1 MDPATERKLVR
12 AIVRQV
18 HPDLFSAH
26 PYERAKNTEA
36 LQALNAY
43 ADQLSQGLRPQAAKL
58 TFYVRGGEGEA
69 LTEVPAE
76 LPAYGSLG
84 PLFYA
89 FGLITQE
96 ELKEGYGS
104 CGQGADDRDLAAWLR
119 ETVAEAVRTA
129 DQHDSLKRVI
139 RDMRL
144 AMEGRFKLGAIQVGG
159 EFAISTAEQR
169 RQIDALKALE
179 GCLAGMDPQ
188 ATANFE
194 GLNIRLYHP
203 DSRPLG
209 TVEYVDQDG
218 AFNLRTQP
226 ITSFVADDGVLHIV
240 ADPTTMAEA
249 LPKLDLRRARLL
261 ARLGTVWQQRS
272 RDLSSVLQ
280 EVLGVEAVWCDT
292 RTEDSSQQFVLWAG
306 VVLEQRSAF
315 RSSLQGRRFAF
326 SLLAHSDASS
336 PMLDFLASSSVL
348 QVRCDCPPE
357 HLLDF
362 LCSSAGLIAN
372 EAAVQVAEGREEEEQ
387 LLEAV
392 REALGAKH
400 VIRVCSSYEQ
410 DKVLSAARRLLESAP
425 AIRAAGV
432 NLEGASLAI
441 DDCYELWDSGF
452 ISIPHDFSLSDL
464 KPRLQALLGSG
475 GGGQAGGLTSS
486 GDELSV
492 LSAIN
497 GGSQFGGSNGSKG
510 GANGSKGSS
519 GADGAFANG
528 GYTNGA
534 GVAAGAGA
542 KQGAYATSGSSNGSS
557 NGAYTNGSTSGKGFG
572 RDSSSNRGSG
582 GSSYRRSGRDNGR
595 AEGAGAYASSGRGSP
610 MPALGN
616 ADSTMHA
623 AGAAALRAAG
633 LRQRMRQAVAP
644 PPQRRTGVAAAVRPA
659 ARQAAVAARL
669 AL

>member
-69 LTEVPAE
+69 LTEIPAE

-144 AMEGRFKLGAIQVGG
+144 ALESRFKLGAIQVGG

-179 GCLAGMDPQ
+179 GCLAGMDPK

-209 TVEYVDQDG
+209 TVEYVDSDG

-306 VVLEQRSAF
+306 VVLEQRSTF
-315 RSSLQGRRFAF
+315 RTALQGRRFAF

-475 GGGQAGGLTSS
+475 GAGQAGSVTSS
-486 GDELSV
+486 ADEFSV
-492 LSAIN
+492 YSAIN
-497 GGSQFGGSNGSKG
+497 GGSQYGGGNGN
-510 GANGSKGSS
+510 GANGSSKGSN
-519 GADGAFANG
+519 GAEGAFTNG
-528 GYTNGA
+528 SYTNGTGA
-534 GVAAGAGA
+534 GVGAGA
-542 KQGAYATSGSSNGSS
+542 KQGAFATSGASSGYS
-557 NGAYTNGSTSGKGFG
+557 NGSTSGKGFG
-572 RDSSSNRGSG
+572 RDASSSRGSG
-582 GSSYRRSGRDNGR
+582 GNGYRRSGRDNGR
-595 AEGAGAYASSGRGSP
+595 ASAEGAGAFAGSTRGGAMSAVGRG
-610 MPALGN
+610 M
-616 ADSTMHA
+616 
-623 AGAAALRAAG
+623 AGAAPAAG
-633 LRQRMRQAVAP
+633 TAALCAGTLRQRMRQASAP
-644 PPQRRTGVAAAVRPA
+644 PPPRRTGVAAAVRPA
-659 ARQAAVAARL
+659 ARQLAAGARL
-669 AL
+669 VL